1 MLKKTFKAVT
11 AFSLLVGCYLGYVQV
26 FAVVVRVMTTTRR
39 TAHDREFCPQGLG
52 FETRIHRARQ
62 GSNA

>member
-39 TAHDREFCPQGLG
+39 TAHDRNLSPM
-52 FETRIHRARQ
+52 TRIRNANPSSSPRQ
-62 GSNA
+62 